1 MAWESSTS
9 NNWPGMRSLAPLIAL
24 ASALVGG
31 CSAAAPVH
39 PQPIAP
45 APPPRD
51 DGKPAEGGEGGAA
64 HAAALEQLKISP
76 LGARVDRQESLRVSL
91 PDAGT
96 WMRVKF
102 WGMKSLVGFRYGKDH
117 HAIVGGFVV
126 HVDDENAPGACSKA
140 FEQWAQPYIDAFE
153 VVIDHEPPRA
163 VPWNGKIV
171 DIDALVATTATL
183 GVRDQYAVAYATY
196 PAWKGACLV
205 LGIAIPAR
213 DEIDRAKAV
222 RDRFAT
228 EALPNVQVT
237 VNEEPKELY

>member
-1 MAWESSTS
+1 
-9 NNWPGMRSLAPLIAL
+9 MRSLAPLIAL
-24 ASALVGG
+24 ASGLVGG

-64 HAAALEQLKISP
+64 HAAALEQLKVSP

-91 PDAGT
+91 PDAGS

-237 VNEEPKELY
+237 AKEEPKELY